1 MPLSR
6 ILLVDDDPTILKLLA
21 SVFKAAGHDP
31 ITLQHSSKVLA
42 FLKKEPVAAVVLDII
57 MPELDGWEVLRLL
70 RADMETRRVPVVLLS
85 SLSDVSHR
93 VRGIR
98 DGASDYMIK
107 PCEPIELVARVER
120 LIERGY
126 AETSDLQG
134 QLNTFSMEE
143 LCLSFEQY
151 AKTGFLAVSSG
162 LISGTCVLKQG
173 QLVAARFGR
182 LTGTFAL
189 EALLELRNGVFH
201 FQNKNEIPPYM
212 SDSPPQLLSSLLMNA
227 AWLKD
232 ELHIRK
238 NRIPEPE
245 ALLKIVGDV
254 PDSPNKFFDLPFEE
268 TFEYIRAHPRIS
280 YKELLAQL
288 LTSPIRMRLTLALL
302 FDWNVV
308 GVEENVEEEKPRTF
322 QQFVND
328 MVTTSVKGDLHLY
341 ALVDKHSKA
350 SFIELLDSLPYQ
362 LSESDYAKLSHG
374 TGLLQFTHDRGDLFL
389 LFENLDPD
397 GYPRQLKQFSFKGC
411 IMLLGQPLA
420 RPKMYKLVSDFRMQ
434 LSQKSNLFVFTP
446 SEKIRMDLK
455 KVVPDLVIGIAP

>member
-6 ILLVDDDPTILKLLA
+6 ILLVDDDPTILKLLG

-31 ITLQHSSKVLA
+31 VTLEHSGKVLD
-42 FLKKEPVAAVVLDII
+42 FLKQEPVAAVVLDII
-57 MPELDGWEVLRLL
+57 MPELDGWEVLKLMRE
-70 RADMETRRVPVVLLS
+70 DIETRRVPVVMLS

-93 VRGIR
+93 IRGIR
-98 DGASDYMIK
+98 DGAADYMIK
-107 PCEPIELVARVER
+107 PCEPVELVARVER
-120 LIERGY
+120 LIERGFT
-126 AETSDLQG
+126 ETSDLQG

-151 AKTGFLAVSSG
+151 AKTGFLGVSSG

-201 FQNKNEIPPYM
+201 FQHKNEIPPYM
-212 SDSPPQLLSSLLMNA
+212 SDSPPHLLSSLLMNA

-232 ELHIRK
+232 ELNIRK
-238 NRIPEPE
+238 NRVPEPE
-245 ALLKIVGDV
+245 AQLKIIGEV

-268 TFEYIRAHPRIS
+268 TFEYIRDHPLIS
-280 YKELLAQL
+280 YKDLLDQL

-308 GVEENVEEEKPRTF
+308 GVEASKKDDQPRTF
-322 QQFVND
+322 KQFFDD
-328 MVTTSVKGDLHLY
+328 MISLSEKGDLHLY
-341 ALVDKHSKA
+341 ALVDQQSK
-350 SFIELLDSLPYQ
+350 SHFVQLLNSLPYK
-362 LSESDYAKLSHG
+362 LSENDYAKLNQG
-374 TGLLQFTHDRGDLFL
+374 TGLLQFSHDKGDAFL
-389 LFENLDPD
+389 LFENLEAD
-397 GYPRQLKQFSFKGC
+397 GYPRQLKKFSFKGC
-411 IMLLGQPLA
+411 IMLLGQPLP
-420 RPKMYKLVSDFRMQ
+420 RPKIYKLVSDFRIQ
-434 LSQKSNLFVFTP
+434 LSQDSNLFVYTE
-446 SEKIRMDLK
+446 SEKVRADLK